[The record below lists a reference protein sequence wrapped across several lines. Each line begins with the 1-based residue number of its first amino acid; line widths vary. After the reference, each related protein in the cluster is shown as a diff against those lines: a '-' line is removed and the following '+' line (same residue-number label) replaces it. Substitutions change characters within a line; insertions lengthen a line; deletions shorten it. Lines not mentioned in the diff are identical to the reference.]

1 MKTTNKVFTCV
12 VFALLAFSLVFV
24 GCSKK
29 EEGAVANNAQQTA
42 TKSFDLNV
50 CVASEPQTIDP
61 ALNSAVD
68 GAIMAQH
75 FFEGLMK
82 WADSGKPVNDKGNMN
97 YAELVN
103 GQASSYQKVVNDDGT
118 VTYTFKIR
126 PDAKWSDGKAVT
138 ANDFVYS
145 WRRLADPNTAADYCY
160 MIDMVKGYAEV
171 NSGEADPS
179 TLAVS
184 APDAS
189 TFEVVLTYDCPYFL
203 EICAF
208 PAAFPVRE
216 DVVSAEPDTWTTS
229 NGSKNYI
236 TNGPWKMA
244 EWVHDSYI
252 KMVPNEYHYDVANLG
267 PDSITFRLMADSN
280 AMLAGFRSNDLQYIN
295 QVPVDETPSLI
306 ASGELDIVDYIG
318 TYYVSYQTQAEPFD
332 DWRVRKAFTLTID
345 SKYIVEQ
352 ITQSGQVPATGFVP
366 AGVYDAN
373 PTGDD
378 FRTVGGDYWE
388 APLTDEIYQ
397 KNCEEARQLLADAGY
412 PNGEGF
418 PVVTYLYNTGDAHK
432 AVGEALQQMW
442 QKALNVTVQLQ
453 NQEWNAFLETRKNG
467 DFQVARN
474 GWIADYN
481 DPISFLDM
489 WLTGGGNNDGQYSN
503 PEYDAAIK
511 EAKSS
516 ADPAVRMAAMH
527 RAEDIIMGE
536 DWALG
541 PIYFYT
547 NSYMMKENI
556 KGAFYT
562 PLGYYIFGYTY
573 QN

>member
-29 EEGAVANNAQQTA
+29 EEVTVANNAQQTA

-97 YAELVN
+97 FAELVN

-397 KNCEEARQLLADAGY
+397 KNCEEARQLLAEAGY

>member
-216 DVVSAEPDTWTTS
+216 DIVSAEPDTWTTS

>member
-29 EEGAVANNAQQTA
+29 EEVTVANNAQQTA

-68 GAIMAQH
+68 GAIMTQH

-97 YAELVN
+97 FAELVN

-418 PVVTYLYNTGDAHK
+418 PVVTYLYNTSDAHK

-442 QKALNVTVQLQ
+442 QNALNVTVQLQ

>member
-216 DVVSAEPDTWTTS
+216 DIVSAEPDTWTTS

-397 KNCEEARQLLADAGY
+397 KNCEEARQLLAEAGY

-418 PVVTYLYNTGDAHK
+418 PVVTYLYNTSDAHK

>member
-29 EEGAVANNAQQTA
+29 EEVTVANNAQQTA

-97 YAELVN
+97 FAELVN

-267 PDSITFRLMADSN
+267 PDSITFRLIADSN

-397 KNCEEARQLLADAGY
+397 KNCEEARQLLAEAGY

>member
-42 TKSFDLNV
+42 TESFDLNV

-68 GAIMAQH
+68 GAIMIQH

-145 WRRLADPNTAADYCY
+145 WRRLANPMTAADYCY
-160 MIDMVKGYAEV
+160 MIDMVKGYADV
-171 NSGEADPS
+171 NSGKADPS
-179 TLAVS
+179 TLGVS

-203 EICAF
+203 EVCAF

-318 TYYVSYQTQAEPFD
+318 TYYVNYQTQAEPFD
-332 DWRVRKAFTLTID
+332 DWRVRKAFTLAID
-345 SKYIVEQ
+345 SKYMVEQ

-418 PVVTYLYNTGDAHK
+418 PVVTYLYNTSDAHK
-432 AVGEALQQMW
+432 AIGEALQQMW
-442 QKALNVTVQLQ
+442 QNALNVTVQLQ

>member
-216 DVVSAEPDTWTTS
+216 DIVSAEPDTWTTS

-332 DWRVRKAFTLTID
+332 DWRVRKAFTLAID
-345 SKYIVEQ
+345 SKYMVEQ

-432 AVGEALQQMW
+432 AIGEALQQMW

>member
-68 GAIMAQH
+68 GAIMTQH

-397 KNCEEARQLLADAGY
+397 KNCEEARQLLAEAGY

-418 PVVTYLYNTGDAHK
+418 PVVTYLYNTSDAHK

>member
-42 TKSFDLNV
+42 TESFDLNV

-68 GAIMAQH
+68 GAIMIQH

-160 MIDMVKGYAEV
+160 MIDMVKGYADV
-171 NSGEADPS
+171 NSGKADPS
-179 TLAVS
+179 TLGVS

-203 EICAF
+203 EVCAF
-208 PAAFPVRE
+208 SAAFPVRE

-332 DWRVRKAFTLTID
+332 DWRVRKAFTLAID
-345 SKYIVEQ
+345 SKYMVEQ

-418 PVVTYLYNTGDAHK
+418 PVVTYLYNTSDAHK
-432 AVGEALQQMW
+432 AIGEALQQMW
-442 QKALNVTVQLQ
+442 QNALNVTVQLQ

>member
-29 EEGAVANNAQQTA
+29 EEVTVANNDQQTA

-68 GAIMAQH
+68 GAIMTQH

-97 YAELVN
+97 FAELVN

-397 KNCEEARQLLADAGY
+397 KNCEEARQLLAEAGY

-418 PVVTYLYNTGDAHK
+418 PVVTYLYNTSDAHK

>member
-29 EEGAVANNAQQTA
+29 EEVTVANNAQQTA

-68 GAIMAQH
+68 GAIMTQH

-97 YAELVN
+97 FAELVN

-397 KNCEEARQLLADAGY
+397 KNCEEARQLLAEAGY

>member
-229 NGSKNYI
+229 NNSKNYI

-332 DWRVRKAFTLTID
+332 DWRVRKAFTLAID
-345 SKYIVEQ
+345 SKYMVEQ

-432 AVGEALQQMW
+432 AIGEALQQMW

>member
-29 EEGAVANNAQQTA
+29 EEVTVANNAQQTA

-68 GAIMAQH
+68 GAIMTQH

-97 YAELVN
+97 FAELVN

-306 ASGELDIVDYIG
+306 ASGELDIVDYIA

-397 KNCEEARQLLADAGY
+397 KNCEEARQLLAEAGY

>member
-97 YAELVN
+97 FAELVN

-397 KNCEEARQLLADAGY
+397 KNCEEARQLLAEAGY

>member
-29 EEGAVANNAQQTA
+29 EEVTVANNAQQTA

-68 GAIMAQH
+68 GAIMTQH

-97 YAELVN
+97 FAELVN

-332 DWRVRKAFTLTID
+332 DWRVRKAFTLAID

>member
-68 GAIMAQH
+68 GAIMTQH

-267 PDSITFRLMADSN
+267 PDSITFRLMADYN

-432 AVGEALQQMW
+432 AIGEALQQMW